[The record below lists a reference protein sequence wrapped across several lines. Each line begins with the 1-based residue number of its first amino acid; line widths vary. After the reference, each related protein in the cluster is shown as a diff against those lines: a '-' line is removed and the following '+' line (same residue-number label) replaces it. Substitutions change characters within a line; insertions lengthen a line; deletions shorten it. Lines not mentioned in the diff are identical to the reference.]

1 MDLRRKRYQAECK
14 RCKCIRKME
23 FVGASDDNKYI
34 WLRCNNCH
42 MVFLFPVEWFKSNNL
57 VQPPSEVMEFSV
69 SVPQT
74 VVEYSLSKTF
84 TLGQR
89 IYHRRFN
96 DVGEVISKQKH
107 ENGSRIVVSFKRCGQ
122 KTLVE
127 GLSPA

>member
-1 MDLRRKRYQAECK
+1 
-14 RCKCIRKME
+14 
-23 FVGASDDNKYI
+23 
-34 WLRCNNCH
+34 
-42 MVFLFPVEWFKSNNL
+42 MVFLFPVEWFKNDNI
-57 VQPPSEVMEFSV
+57 VQPPAEVIQMSAGA
-69 SVPQT
+69 PQT

-84 TLGQR
+84 TLGQK
-89 IYHRRFN
+89 IYHRHFN